1 MSRTAVI
8 IGNFDG
14 VHRGH
19 EALVCEA
26 LLRVG
31 EAGRVIALTFDP
43 LPGHLFR
50 PLEHPRRLCTSVRRT
65 GLLKQCGVHEVV
77 EKQIDREWL
86 NQSPGEFI
94 QNHILPL
101 GPDMVVEGPD
111 FRFGRDRAGD
121 LEVLA
126 QFGRDQPPEH
136 RFDVHVLPPQR
147 ASLCNLEAV
156 PARSSTVRW
165 LLDRGRVR
173 DAGHVLGRPY
183 LIEGSV
189 ITGDQRGRTIGCP
202 TANLDHGDLLLPA
215 DGVYAGCARTPHG
228 QFSAAISIGTKPTF
242 NQTPRVLEAHLID
255 WDGSSDDYGW
265 HLEVELHRWVR
276 DQVAF
281 DSVDALKS
289 QIDLDIAA
297 ARGLAVPGS

>member
-1 MSRTAVI
+1 MPRTAVI

-19 EALVCEA
+19 EALISA
-26 LLRVG
+26 ARTRVG
-31 EAGRVIALTFDP
+31 EAGSVIALTFDP
-43 LPGHLFR
+43 LPRHLFH
-50 PLEHPRRLCTSVRRT
+50 PHEQPRRLCTPVRRT
-65 GLLKQCGVHEVV
+65 GLLKQCGVDEVV
-77 EKQIDREWL
+77 EKQIDRDWL
-86 NQSPGEFI
+86 NQSPDDFI
-94 QNHILPL
+94 QNHVLPL
-101 GPDMVVEGPD
+101 GPDIVVEGPD
-111 FRFGRDRAGD
+111 FRFGRDRAGNM
-121 LEVLA
+121 EVLA
-126 QFGRDQPPEH
+126 QFGRDQLPEH
-136 RFDVHVLPPQR
+136 RFEVDVLPPQH
-147 ASLCNLEAV
+147 ASLSNLEAV
-156 PARSSTVRW
+156 PARSSTIRW
-165 LLDRGRVR
+165 LLERGRVR
-173 DAGHVLGRPY
+173 DAAHVLGRPY

-215 DGVYAGCARTPHG
+215 DGVYAGCARGPHG
-228 QFSAAISIGTKPTF
+228 EFSAAISIGTKPTF

-255 WDGSSDDYGW
+255 WDGSNDDYGW